1 MLPSQNIDDW
11 ATTVLQK
18 TGSVADRIIFTNTPW
33 KAFRA
38 DPEIKDSI
46 YFPRAGDSNIE
57 IGGGIAKGAMY
68 KGRWGNYDLYLYNDW
83 YVDPVED
90 IEYPMLPDGTVL
102 LGSADLEGSRMFG
115 MIKDPEF
122 AYASLA
128 YAPKMWIEKNPA
140 QLQLLMQSAPLVV
153 PNRVN
158 ATLAATVCSPGAT
171 VVWGGGV

>member
-1 MLPSQNIDDW
+1 
-11 ATTVLQK
+11 
-18 TGSVADRIIFTNTPW
+18 VADRIIFTNTPW